1 MSKYV
6 NDELNMHSFEFS
18 SNKRRR
24 SGLRLT
30 CHFNGKNI
38 FSRSGF
44 GFVEYLT
51 TLSIAAIVLI
61 IASANFKPLMDRSRV
76 VSASGEFRAA
86 LLLARAEAVRR
97 HSRVDMIPLDAKD
110 WAHGWL
116 ILIDANNNQH
126 FDTGDLSLHRNL
138 SNLQGLVIEANLRDS
153 KKAYL
158 AFDSNGR
165 PRSAASVQTPQ
176 FGSLLFSVGEQR
188 RKIIISFLGRV
199 RLCDPDKDA
208 ATC

>member
-1 MSKYV
+1 MYS
-6 NDELNMHSFEFS
+6 LEFR
-18 SNKRRR
+18 SNRRSQSGVRVTYPTPCKIISTR
-24 SGLRLT
+24 SGL
-30 CHFNGKNI
+30 
-38 FSRSGF
+38 GF
-44 GFVEYLT
+44 IDYLT
-51 TLSIAAIVLI
+51 TLTIAAIVLAM
-61 IASANFKPLMDRSRV
+61 ASANFKPLMDRSRV

-97 HSRVDMIPLDAKD
+97 RSRVDMIPIDAQD

-126 FDTGDLSLHRNL
+126 FDTGDLSLHR
-138 SNLQGLVIEANLRDS
+138 SHSDMKGLVIEAKLRDS

-158 AFDSNGR
+158 AFDGTGR
-165 PRSAASVQTPQ
+165 PRSAASAQIPQ

-208 ATC
+208 ASC

>member
-1 MSKYV
+1 
-6 NDELNMHSFEFS
+6 
-18 SNKRRR
+18 
-24 SGLRLT
+24 
-30 CHFNGKNI
+30 
-38 FSRSGF
+38 
-44 GFVEYLT
+44 
-51 TLSIAAIVLI
+51 
-61 IASANFKPLMDRSRV
+61 
-76 VSASGEFRAA
+76 
-86 LLLARAEAVRR
+86 
-97 HSRVDMIPLDAKD
+97 
-110 WAHGWL
+110 
-116 ILIDANNNQH
+116 
-126 FDTGDLSLHRNL
+126 NL

-199 RLCDPDKDA
+199 RLCDPDKDT